1 MANNTANYSTTQ
13 TFLIECSRADS
24 LIDTK
29 ETADYNSKWTNATNF
44 NLKRGD
50 VVSVE
55 AITLSAK
62 NASGAGTIEF
72 SGDKVFIDGTEKEYC
87 DNKVL
92 LEVMFYMN
100 NNNTY
105 SVGLPLNHPEGGFN
119 NIADNQPMPVYN
131 PTLNQYYEGFP
142 SSFISDGYMINVVD
156 GGSVEPAVANS
167 LGYVVFAYNT
177 GSVGTPNYV
186 SSVAASPS
194 GTAIS
199 TIVLAK
205 AGDPSYGGTNTGLK
219 CNILGYR
226 TANATLA
233 DTNCNILPG
242 CRMAISHDTTS
253 PLPRVSTKPPE
264 N

>member
-29 ETADYNSKWTNATNF
+29 ETADYNSKWSNATNF

-72 SGDKVFIDGTEKEYC
+72 SGDKVFIDGTEKDYC

-119 NIADNQPMPVYN
+119 NITDNRPMPVYN
-131 PTLNQYYEGFP
+131 PTVNGYYSGFP
-142 SSFISDGYMINVVD
+142 NSFISDGYMINVVD
-156 GGSVEPAVANS
+156 GNSVEPAVANGIS
-167 LGYVVFAYNT
+167 YIVFAYNT
-177 GSVGTPNYV
+177 GSSGTPNYV
-186 SSVAASPS
+186 SSVAATPN
-194 GTAIS
+194 GTPIS
-199 TIVLAK
+199 SIVLAK
-205 AGDPSYGGTNTGLK
+205 AGDPAYTGTNKGFY
-219 CNILGYR
+219 CNELGYI
-226 TANATLA
+226 TANSDRDWET
-233 DTNCNILPG
+233 
-242 CRMAISHDTTS
+242 
-253 PLPRVSTKPPE
+253 
-264 N
+264 